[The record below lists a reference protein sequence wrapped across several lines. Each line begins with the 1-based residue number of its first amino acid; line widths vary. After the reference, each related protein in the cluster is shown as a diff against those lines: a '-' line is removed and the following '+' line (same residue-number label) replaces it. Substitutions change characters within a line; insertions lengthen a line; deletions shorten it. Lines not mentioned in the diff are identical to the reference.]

1 MDNIDLFSII
11 TLMSLALTLPA
22 AVVLEGFRFT
32 PSAVAAYAASSGA
45 AVSPAVIFQKAMI
58 AGACFHMYQQISYM
72 ILARVSPVTHSV
84 GNCVKRVVVI
94 SFSVLFFKNAV
105 SPVNAVGT
113 AVALGGVYAY
123 TRVKRAERDAAA
135 AKIE

>member
-1 MDNIDLFSII
+1 MFIQQ
-11 TLMSLALTLPA
+11 
-22 AVVLEGFRFT
+22 VRFT
-32 PSAVAAYAASSGA
+32 PGAVAAYAAQSGGA
-45 AVSPAVIFQKAMI
+45 LTSAVIIQKAMI

-105 SPVNAVGT
+105 SLFLFSHGQ
-113 AVALGGVYAY
+113 L
-123 TRVKRAERDAAA
+123 R
-135 AKIE
+135 

>member
-1 MDNIDLFSII
+1 VFIQQ
-11 TLMSLALTLPA
+11 
-22 AVVLEGFRFT
+22 VRFT
-32 PSAVAAYAASSGA
+32 PGAVAAYAAQSGGA
-45 AVSPAVIFQKAMI
+45 LTPAVIIQKAII

-105 SPVNAVGT
+105 SSFLFSYGQ
-113 AVALGGVYAY
+113 L
-123 TRVKRAERDAAA
+123 E
-135 AKIE
+135 

>member
-1 MDNIDLFSII
+1 MFIQQ
-11 TLMSLALTLPA
+11 
-22 AVVLEGFRFT
+22 VRFT
-32 PSAVAAYAASSGA
+32 PGAVAAYAAQSGGA
-45 AVSPAVIFQKAMI
+45 LTSAVIIQKAMI

-105 SPVNAVGT
+105 SPVNAIGT

-123 TRVKRAERDAAA
+123 TRVKRAERESAA
-135 AKIE
+135 AKAA